1 MKNVALAALA
11 LLLLVTSPASAIVL
25 DFGSGQGG
33 AGGTIVVNGSDVQGI
48 GILIDALTV
57 LDNGSSAVYDVDGV
71 ACGGVDGSCGQLFF
85 DTVAGTISI
94 TGEVPLL
101 LVGPTTLLTGLLD
114 SVDLQPIGG
123 GPFPLLLATLTGTDN
138 KAPDLLAALGISPS
152 TTFQFG
158 GFTIGTLPIPCME
171 GGTCYTAFSTD
182 IANASVGAI
191 PEPGTLMLLGGGLLG
206 LTRIARRRRG

>member
-11 LLLLVTSPASAIVL
+11 LLLLVSSPASAIVL

-71 ACGGVDGSCGQLFF
+71 ACGGLDGSCGQLDF
-85 DTVAGTISI
+85 DSVAGTISI

-101 LVGPTTLLTGLLD
+101 LVGPTTLMTGLLD
-114 SVDLQPIGG
+114 SVDLDAIGG
-123 GPFPLLLATLTGTDN
+123 GFPLILATLRGTDN
-138 KAPDLLAALGISPS
+138 KAPELLAALGINPS
-152 TTFQFG
+152 TTFQFA
-158 GFTIGTLPIPCME
+158 GFTIGSFPIQCME
-171 GGTCYTAFSTD
+171 GATCYTAFSTD

-206 LTRIARRRRG
+206 LARIARRRG